1 MSGSQPA
8 GGGSGFYTGPYN
20 TGPQSGNAQVAGSPG
35 GPQAGGY
42 AGAANTTANPG
53 GSAYNGYQ
61 SPYNNPAGG
70 YRTADNRSTY
80 GMTSGATPTSPYS
93 GSAAPQPWNS
103 AGNNAM
109 GSGPVAPAGYGVPPT
124 APSQP
129 AFGPGGS
136 SPTAQPSWNTSAPAN
151 SGYSAPAAGYSSPT
165 NGTGSAGLSPL
176 SGGYRP
182 GSISRNVA
190 PLGGAAT
197 GSPASSYPTAGQAT
211 YPASTGAY
219 STAANPYSSSMN
231 TYSGGSG
238 AVPASSYPTSNYS
251 GSAAGSYP
259 SAPSNTTA
267 PYGNY
272 SYPTT
277 GQ

>member
-1 MSGSQPA
+1 MRTCPLRHGLAGLAVASLMLMSAGCKSGFSTPSMDWLSWGKKKPSMSTLATTTPQRPSSTSSTLPSPSTTMASSAAGNTGGGAPMSGSQPA

-20 TGPQSGNAQVAGSPG
+20 TGPHSGNPQAAGSLG

-80 GMTSGATPTSPYS
+80 GMTSGTTPTNPYS

-109 GSGPVAPAGYGVPPT
+109 GSGPVAPAGYGAPPT

-136 SPTAQPSWNTSAPAN
+136 SPTAHTVVEYFRSRQFRLLGAGGGLLVPDQRYRFGRFEPAQRR
-151 SGYSAPAAGYSSPT
+151 
-165 NGTGSAGLSPL
+165 L
-176 SGGYRP
+176 
-182 GSISRNVA
+182 
-190 PLGGAAT
+190 
-197 GSPASSYPTAGQAT
+197 
-211 YPASTGAY
+211 STG
-219 STAANPYSSSMN
+219 
-231 TYSGGSG
+231 
-238 AVPASSYPTSNYS
+238 
-251 GSAAGSYP
+251 
-259 SAPSNTTA
+259 
-267 PYGNY
+267 
-272 SYPTT
+272 
-277 GQ
+277 